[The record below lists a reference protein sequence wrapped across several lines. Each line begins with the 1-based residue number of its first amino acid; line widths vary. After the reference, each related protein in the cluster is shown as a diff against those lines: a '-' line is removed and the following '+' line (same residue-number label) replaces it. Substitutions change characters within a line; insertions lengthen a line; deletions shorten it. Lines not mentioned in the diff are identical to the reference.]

1 MTGSVQKESSR
12 NTMTL
17 TGKISVT
24 ETSCHPLEYVNLNC
38 ILITTMLHLKER
50 KMRKWGWW
58 KHIFA
63 VRFWL
68 LLCKT
73 VRTTFSQP
81 VTQIQSLTVTVT
93 GESALLDLV
102 VIVTSELNDSGD
114 QTADSQQDQEAEET
128 ISEFSTSST
137 KKDTSP
143 PRKLYVPWHNVHVE
157 M

>member
-1 MTGSVQKESSR
+1 MTV
-12 NTMTL
+12 
-17 TGKISVT
+17 I
-24 ETSCHPLEYVNLNC
+24 
-38 ILITTMLHLKER
+38 
-50 KMRKWGWW
+50 
-58 KHIFA
+58 
-63 VRFWL
+63 
-68 LLCKT
+68 
-73 VRTTFSQP
+73 
-81 VTQIQSLTVTVT
+81 

-128 ISEFSTSST
+128 ISEFSTSCT